1 VKDRTSVRLAW
12 LTQAIKLKFRKGI
25 VVDLLDEW
33 LPLAYQ
39 LTHAGAIGA
48 NPDQRIE

>member
-1 VKDRTSVRLAW
+1 VKDGTSVRLGW
-12 LTQAIKLKFRKGI
+12 PQAIKLKFRKGI

-33 LPLAYQ
+33 LPRAYR
-39 LTHAGAIGA
+39 LTQAGAIGA

>member
-1 VKDRTSVRLAW
+1 

-33 LPLAYQ
+33 LPRAYR
-39 LTHAGAIGA
+39 LTYAGAIGA
-48 NPDQRIE
+48 IRTSEFTKMRIT